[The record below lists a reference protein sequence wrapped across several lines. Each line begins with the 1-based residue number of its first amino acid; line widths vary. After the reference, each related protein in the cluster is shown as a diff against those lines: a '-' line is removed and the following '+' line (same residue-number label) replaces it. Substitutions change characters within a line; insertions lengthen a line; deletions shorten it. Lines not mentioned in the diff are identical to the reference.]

1 MSFENINTY
10 SGNSV
15 TITSNRLIFNTN
27 KDNLFLISSKDIIFS
42 SYGEIHMNVGP
53 RDYTKKDIKFVLNAP
68 RIEMGLSS
76 KGYLEP
82 IAKGEKTED
91 ILNSI
96 LNSLS
101 SFTNSLKTA
110 TGTGVGT
117 INLLQ
122 VNAAADKL
130 SVELKQIQKNVEK
143 IKSET
148 TYSI

>member
-10 SGNSV
+10 KGDSV

-27 KDNLFLISSKDIIFS
+27 EDNIFLISKKDIVFS

-53 RDYTKKDIKFVLNAP
+53 KDYTKKDIKFILNAP
-68 RIEMGLSS
+68 KIEFGLTS
-76 KGYLEP
+76 KGHLEP
-82 IAKGEKTED
+82 IAKGEKTEE
-91 ILNSI
+91 IINSI
-96 LNSLS
+96 LSSLS
-101 SFTNSLKTA
+101 TFTASLKTA

-130 SVELKQIQKNVEK
+130 SADLKQIQKNVQK

-148 TYSI
+148 TFSI